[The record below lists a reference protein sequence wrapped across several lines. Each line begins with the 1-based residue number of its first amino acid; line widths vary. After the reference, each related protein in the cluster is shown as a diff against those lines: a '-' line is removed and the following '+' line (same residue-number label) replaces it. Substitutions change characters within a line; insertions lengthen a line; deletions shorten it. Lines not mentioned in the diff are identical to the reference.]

1 MVEDL
6 DEISFEDIENNDDAE
21 IVLSSKIVTDAA
33 DPDFFSL
40 VRRINKHSLDLQ
52 PNFQRGYVWDN
63 AKASRLIESILLGI
77 PLPTIYLAEEMDGK
91 QVVIDGQQRL
101 TAVKK
106 FMQNEFKLKGMQS
119 FPELNKKTFGD
130 LPKDKQET
138 IENSSIRTITFKKE
152 SDEDLKFA
160 IFERLNTGSV
170 PLNDMELRN
179 CIYRGPYIELLKD
192 LANYDEFR
200 KLIGIK
206 TADKR
211 MKDVELV
218 LRFAALYHS
227 TYLNYEAP
235 IKTFLNKDAKKYQ
248 NISDDDCKN
257 LCNAF
262 YNSVR
267 IINSVFG
274 DKAFKRFYRGN
285 SEDTAGYWEQ
295 KKFNVS
301 LFDALMFAFRDK
313 DQNMV
318 MRTKDLIR
326 EAIINLMT
334 MDETFI
340 DSISRSTSSKEPL
353 QYRCETV
360 ERLIKNI
367 LATTTKQQR
376 CFSLEFKQK
385 LFDEN
390 PTCAICGNRIE
401 NIDDA
406 AVDHIE
412 QFWQGGQTT
421 EENGRLT
428 HRYCNNAR
436 KRKE

>member
-1 MVEDL
+1 
-6 DEISFEDIENNDDAE
+6 
-21 IVLSSKIVTDAA
+21 
-33 DPDFFSL
+33 
-40 VRRINKHSLDLQ
+40 
-52 PNFQRGYVWDN
+52 
-63 AKASRLIESILLGI
+63 
-77 PLPTIYLAEEMDGK
+77 
-91 QVVIDGQQRL
+91 
-101 TAVKK
+101 
-106 FMQNEFKLKGMQS
+106 
-119 FPELNKKTFGD
+119 
-130 LPKDKQET
+130 
-138 IENSSIRTITFKKE
+138 
-152 SDEDLKFA
+152 
-160 IFERLNTGSV
+160 
-170 PLNDMELRN
+170 MELRN

>member
-1 MVEDL
+1 MAEEFE
-6 DEISFEDIENNDDAE
+6 EISFEDTENNDGVE
-21 IVLSSKIVTDAA
+21 IILSSKIVTDVA

-52 PNFQRGYVWDN
+52 PDFQRGYVWDN
-63 AKASRLIESILLGI
+63 TKASRLIESILLGI
-77 PLPTIYLAEEMDGK
+77 PLPTIYLAEEIDGK

-106 FMQNEFKLKGMQS
+106 FMQNEFKLTGMQS
-119 FPELNKKTFGD
+119 FSEFNKKTFGD
-130 LPKDKQET
+130 LPKDKQEA

-179 CIYRGPYIELLKD
+179 CIYRGSYIELLKD
-192 LANYDEFR
+192 LANNEEFR

-211 MKDVELV
+211 MKDIELV

-227 TYLNYEAP
+227 TYLKYEAP

-248 NISDDDCKN
+248 NISDDDCKD
-257 LCNAF
+257 LRNAF
-262 YNSVR
+262 YNSVK

-285 SEDTAGYWEQ
+285 SENTDGYWEQ

-301 LFDALMFAFRDK
+301 LYDALMFAFRDK

-318 MRTKDLIR
+318 MHTKDLIR

-334 MDETFI
+334 TDEMFI
-340 DSISRSTSSKEPL
+340 DSISKSTSSKEPL

-360 ERLIKNI
+360 ERLIKSI

-428 HRYCNNAR
+428 HRYCNNSR